1 MKNEKSKKMEKFQ
14 KNRKNK
20 KKKIITTFFFFCCCL
35 EHKHTQIQLHCKTQM
50 RGAKRTEIY
59 L

>member
-20 KKKIITTFFFFCCCL
+20 KNYYNFFFFL
-35 EHKHTQIQLHCKTQM
+35 LLFRTQTHTIQLHCKTQM

-59 L
+59 

>member
-20 KKKIITTFFFFCCCL
+20 KKKLLQLFFFSLLFRTQT
-35 EHKHTQIQLHCKTQM
+35 HTIQLHCKTQM

-59 L
+59 